1 MAQRAIMIRLLDQI
15 LHSLVWRGGPHA
27 QTIFNFNLR
36 CTAQIWRCSPCS
48 YCSTFHRSVHT
59 STLYYALKKKD
70 IKKQYEKPHIK
81 KIQTIKLI
89 PDKIIPVYK
98 GMTFMDLAR
107 ATERSIDDVFEAA
120 MLVDDSLDFED
131 HHAVVPDV
139 NMAVQINRKLGYKSE
154 IKTISTSKPTK
165 LHCADITRQPP
176 PDPADLVKC
185 PPVVTIM
192 GHVDHGKTTLLDA
205 LRKSNVVAQE
215 FGGITQHIGAFSVK
229 LSSGES
235 ITFLDTPGH
244 AAFSAMRARGAQVT
258 DIIVLVVAADDG
270 VMQQTVESIQHARQ
284 ANVPIIVAIN
294 KIDKREADLE
304 GTKRMLL
311 AQNIVLEDLGGE
323 VQAVPISALKG
334 TNLDQLQEAIVTQA
348 ELMELKADPKGL
360 VEGRVVEAKTD
371 PGRGKLV
378 TALIKRGTLRKGD
391 VLVAGTA
398 WAKVRSMFSDK
409 GKILQEAAP
418 STPVE
423 IIGWKELPSAGD
435 EILQVESE
443 QVAKSVVEYRSNKD
457 QDVKIEEDALAIEK
471 KREAHETIYQKE
483 LRARQAQG
491 FRISRK
497 QGGKKPKE
505 WVPSTEIVLSF
516 VLKGDVDGSVEAI
529 MDVLDTYEDGRCRL
543 DLIHYGIGNITETDV
558 QLAQSFNGIVYGFNV
573 EVPSKIA
580 EMAKNMNVPIQLHK
594 VIYKLFDDMKENLSK
609 KLPILEVQEIV
620 GEAKVLQ
627 AFKVT
632 EGKKK
637 VSVAGCRCI
646 KGLLNKKLVFNIV
659 RDGKVIHSGKLASL
673 KHHKNEVESIKVDVE
688 CGISFEN
695 FQDDFQVGDEIHCSA
710 LKETKQ
716 EVKWDLGFK

>member
-1 MAQRAIMIRLLDQI
+1 MAIIRLLDRI
-15 LHSLVWRGGPHA
+15 LHSLVWRGGLHA
-27 QTIFNFNLR
+27 MNVSNLNLR
-36 CTAQIWRCSPCS
+36 CTAQIWRYSPCT
-48 YCSTFHRSVHT
+48 YCSTCHRSVHT
-59 STLYYALKKKD
+59 STLYYAQKTNKE
-70 IKKQYEKPHIK
+70 IKKASKTHVK
-81 KIQTIKLI
+81 KIQTIKMS
-89 PDKIIPVYK
+89 DKIIPVYA
-98 GMTFMDLAR
+98 GMTYMDLAT

-120 MLVDDSLDFED
+120 MFVDDSLEFED
-131 HHAVVPDV
+131 NHSVIPDV
-139 NMAVQINRKLGYKSE
+139 ETAMEINRKLGFKSE
-154 IKTISTSKPTK
+154 LKRASTSSKPVNMYSS
-165 LHCADITRQPP
+165 DITKQPP

-205 LRKSNVVAQE
+205 LRKTNSVAHE

-270 VMQQTVESIQHARQ
+270 VMQQTVESIQHAQQ

-304 GTKRMLL
+304 ATKRMLL
-311 AQNIVLEDLGGE
+311 AQNIVLEDFGGD
-323 VQAVPISALKG
+323 VQAIPISALKG

-348 ELMELKADPKGL
+348 ELIGLKADPKGL

-371 PGRGKLV
+371 HGRGKLV
-378 TALIKRGTLRKGD
+378 TALIKRGTLRKGAF
-391 VLVAGTA
+391 LVAGTA

-409 GKILQEAAP
+409 GKILQEAGP

-423 IIGWKELPSAGD
+423 ILGWKELPSAGD

-443 QVAKSVVEYRSNKD
+443 QVAKSAIAYRLNKD
-457 QDVKIEEDALAIEK
+457 QAVKIDKDALAIEK
-471 KREAHETIYQKE
+471 KREAHETVYQKQ
-483 LRARQAQG
+483 LRERQAQG
-491 FRISRK
+491 YRISLKR
-497 QGGKKPKE
+497 GKIKTKE
-505 WVPSTEIVLSF
+505 WVPSTGTVLSF

-543 DLIHYGIGNITETDV
+543 DLIHYGVGSITETDI
-558 QLAQSFNGIVYGFNV
+558 QLAQLFNGIVYGFNV
-573 EVPSKIA
+573 EMQSKTA
-580 EMAKNMNVPIQLHK
+580 ELAKEMNVPVHLHK

-609 KLPILEVQEIV
+609 KLPSLEVPEIV
-620 GEAKVLQ
+620 GQAKVLQ

-632 EGKKK
+632 DGKK
-637 VSVAGCRCI
+637 VIPVAGCRCT

-673 KHHKNEVESIKVDVE
+673 KHHKSEVESIKVDVE

-695 FQDDFQVGDEIHCSA
+695 FQDDFQVGDEIHCCTI
-710 LKETKQ
+710 KETKQ